1 MSVMSAATGDSRSAG
16 GMLTRR
22 RRSRSCEPPVVE
34 VAQRNGGHG
43 AELRGTDQRKVLRNV
58 EQGGVGDRG
67 ESGGE

>member
-1 MSVMSAATGDSRSAG
+1 MSAATGGSRSAA

-22 RRSRSCEPPVVE
+22 RRSRSREPPVVE

-58 EQGGVGDRG
+58 EQGGGVGDRG
-67 ESGGE
+67 ESGGK